1 MTEARAMAAAKAVR
15 ISDNNNN
22 DNNATTQQRD
32 NADDA
37 KDDTDAVEDDADEDE
52 EDGDGHCR
60 AADRQICRPALLL
73 CLNNAVMALSGHN
86 HASPPPRRQ

>member
-15 ISDNNNN
+15 ISNNN

-37 KDDTDAVEDDADEDE
+37 KDDTDAVEDEFAVLPCCSASTMQSWLCPATTTPRRLR
-52 EDGDGHCR
+52 DGDDGR
-60 AADRQICRPALLL
+60 
-73 CLNNAVMALSGHN
+73 
-86 HASPPPRRQ
+86 